1 MITINQVW
9 RYLRGRALTAAAL
22 AELLDRPLADVNDAL
37 QILKDAKVVKVTPK
51 GAWTLV
57 DNEARPTDLRDH
69 LVLSTVKRAKSVTR
83 EDLTPQIPGS
93 TSAQVYTSLRRLT
106 LTGLVAK
113 VKNGSR
119 TPVYQPA

>member
-1 MITINQVW
+1 MITINQIW
-9 RYLRGRALTAAAL
+9 RYLRGRSLTAAAL
-22 AELLDRPLADVNDAL
+22 SELLGREPADVEAAL
-37 QILKDAKVVKVTPK
+37 AILKTAKIVKETK
-51 GAWTLV
+51 GTWSLV
-57 DNEARPTDLRDH
+57 DDDARPTDLRDH
-69 LVLSTVKRAKSVTR
+69 LVLDTVKRARSVTR

>member
-1 MITINQVW
+1 MITINQIW

-22 AELLDRPLADVNDAL
+22 SELLNRDPEDVNQAL
-37 QILKDAKVVKVTPK
+37 ETLKAARIVKETK
-51 GAWTLV
+51 GTWSLV
-57 DNEARPTDLRDH
+57 DDEARPTDLRDK
-69 LVLSTVKRAKSVTR
+69 LVLSTVVKAKSVTR

-106 LTGLVAK
+106 LTGLVSK

>member
-1 MITINQVW
+1 MIKINQIW

-22 AELLDRPLADVNDAL
+22 SELLNRDPDDVNQAL
-37 QILKDAKVVKVTPK
+37 ETLKAARIVKETK
-51 GAWTLV
+51 GTWSLV
-57 DNEARPTDLRDH
+57 DDEARPTDLRDK
-69 LVLSTVKRAKSVTR
+69 LVLSTVVKAKSVTR

-106 LTGLVAK
+106 LTGLVSK

>member
-1 MITINQVW
+1 MITINQIW
-9 RYLRGRALTAAAL
+9 RYLRGRSLTAAAL
-22 AELLDRPLADVNDAL
+22 SELLDRDPADVVQALETLKAAKIVKETKGHWSLVND
-37 QILKDAKVVKVTPK
+37 D
-51 GAWTLV
+51 
-57 DNEARPTDLRDH
+57 ARPTDLRDQ
-69 LVLSTVKRAKSVTR
+69 LVLGTVTKAKSVTR

-113 VKNGSR
+113 VKNGTR

>member
-1 MITINQVW
+1 MITINQIW

-22 AELLDRPLADVNDAL
+22 SELLNRDPDDVNQAL
-37 QILKDAKVVKVTPK
+37 ETLKAARIVKETK
-51 GAWTLV
+51 GTWSLV
-57 DNEARPTDLRDH
+57 DDEARPTDLRDK
-69 LVLSTVKRAKSVTR
+69 LVLSTVVKAKSVTR

-106 LTGLVAK
+106 LTGLVSK

>member
-1 MITINQVW
+1 MITINQIW

-22 AELLDRPLADVNDAL
+22 SELLNRDPADVAQAL
-37 QILKDAKVVKVTPK
+37 ETLKAAKIVKESK
-51 GAWTLV
+51 GAWSLV
-57 DNEARPTDLRDH
+57 DDEARPTDLRDK
-69 LVLSTVKRAKSVTR
+69 LVLNTVTKSKSVTR